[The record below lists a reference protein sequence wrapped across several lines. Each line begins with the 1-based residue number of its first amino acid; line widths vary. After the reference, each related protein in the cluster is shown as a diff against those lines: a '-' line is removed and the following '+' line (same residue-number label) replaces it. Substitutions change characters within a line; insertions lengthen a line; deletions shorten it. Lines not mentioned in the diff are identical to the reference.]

1 MSFRHS
7 FRIRRGKVC
16 ESSFPGTLLY
26 ESLRNDCRHTWE
38 CPRNQPGR
46 DKDSER
52 NLSRICGEVAE

>member
-7 FRIRRGKVC
+7 VRVRRGKEC
-16 ESSFPGTLLY
+16 ESSFPGTNTY
-26 ESLRNDCRHTWE
+26 ESLRIDYRHTWE
-38 CPRNQPGR
+38 CPRNQSGR